1 MLVIFFLNIKHLYF
15 LFSSKNNNNNNNKTI
30 SKFKI
35 FLKSKK
41 ITFLLYKRWKMQKFR
56 FEERKQRNRRE
67 RLQNVKEMRFLFF
80 R

>member
-35 FLKSKK
+35 FLKS
-41 ITFLLYKRWKMQKFR
+41 R
-56 FEERKQRNRRE
+56 FFYTRDERCKSFVSRNE
-67 RLQNVKEMRFLFF
+67 NNAIVAKDSKT
-80 R
+80 

>member
-15 LFSSKNNNNNNNKTI
+15 LFLSRNNNNNNKTI